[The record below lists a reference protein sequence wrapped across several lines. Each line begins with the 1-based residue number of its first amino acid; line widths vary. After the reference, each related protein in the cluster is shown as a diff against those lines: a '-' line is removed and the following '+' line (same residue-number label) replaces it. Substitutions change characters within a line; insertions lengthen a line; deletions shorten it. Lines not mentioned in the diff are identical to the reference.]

1 MQMITRA
8 LLATDRKRE
17 GERGA
22 MTLET
27 VIVLP
32 AVLLLIFVAI
42 QAGLWFHARDVAIH
56 AASAGA
62 TAASAENAADAAGAS
77 AAQGFIDQV
86 GALRNVV
93 IDVGRTGA
101 TVTVTV
107 SGQSPAIVP
116 GMALPPITQSS
127 TAAIERWIP

>member
-1 MQMITRA
+1 
-8 LLATDRKRE
+8 
-17 GERGA
+17 

-32 AVLLLIFVAI
+32 AVLLLIFVAM

-86 GALRNVV
+86 GALRNVD
-93 IDVGRTGA
+93 IDVARTGA

-107 SGQSPAIVP
+107 SGHSPAIVP

-127 TAAIERWIP
+127 TAAIERWTS